1 MAFVDSI
8 FRNIKSC
15 NHSCIEYLK
24 QCYICIITLYGM
36 CIQEIA
42 QYSTLTITISFIN
55 ENNNNNNTTNNEISL
70 PNDIE
75 NNINNINNNNNNNY
89 NINNN
94 INNNFGNGNS
104 DNCIVNIK

>member
-1 MAFVDSI
+1 MAFVDNL
-8 FRNIKSC
+8 FRNIISC

-24 QCYICIITLYGM
+24 QCYICIITIYGM
-36 CIQEIA
+36 FIQEIA

-55 ENNNNNNTTNNEISL
+55 ENNNNNNNRTNNQISL

-75 NNINNINNNNNNNY
+75 NNINNINND
-89 NINNN
+89 ISNN
-94 INNNFGNGNS
+94 IHNNFENGNN